1 MGRGRTAAQALAALA
16 IIATACLLHWGDS
29 VGAFFFLDD
38 YWLLQ
43 TSAAIR
49 GDGIS
54 DLWQVFVPS
63 HVGFLLYRPLT
74 QAGYFVALGHLFG
87 VDAAAYHAV
96 HLLAA
101 IANVMLAFGLAWRLT
116 RSWFAGLATAL
127 LFAAAPGLIVAVF
140 WIAAFTMTGSAMAL
154 LLLLWC
160 WLASRGWARRVGCT
174 LLQAVALLASE
185 HAVVGPLLLALLEW
199 ATPERRRWRDLLGP
213 AALVAAYL
221 LAKAIYF
228 ATTGL
233 PGGGYALSLDP
244 RVWITSLG
252 YYAAACL
259 NLLTLNVASPQG
271 WTRLG
276 VAVLLIAL
284 ATAVAGLRAPRW
296 RVAAAGWGVF
306 IVALLP
312 VLPLADHRYAYFI
325 GLAGVGA
332 WLAVVAT
339 LQQLG
344 RVWRPLVL
352 VLYAA
357 VLITDWSTEEA
368 AARDSIFHLV
378 VKGGRAAG
386 LWYAA
391 VDAAG
396 RDPSTQAIFVPR
408 TPTTEIVFDRDQR
421 ARLFMQRAMPVV
433 LYSQPELPPLPAGIA
448 VVAFAPDELPPG
460 YAWPGS
466 GGRWHWVFELLAAP
480 RRALSEALR
489 PAGAPV
495 GTDAASR

>member
-1 MGRGRTAAQALAALA
+1 MGRTRTAAKALAALA
-16 IIATACLLHWGDS
+16 IIAMYCLLRWGDS
-29 VGAFFFLDD
+29 VGEFFFLDD

-49 GDGIS
+49 GDGVS

-74 QAGYFVALGHLFG
+74 QAGYFVFLGHLFG

-96 HLLAA
+96 QLLAA
-101 IANVMLAFGLAWRLT
+101 IANVLLAFGLAWRLT
-116 RSWFAGLATAL
+116 RSWFAGLTTAF

-154 LLLLWC
+154 LLLCWC

-185 HAVVGPLLLALLEW
+185 HAVVGPLLLAMLEW
-199 ATPERRRWRDLLGP
+199 ATPERRRWRDLIGP
-213 AALVAAYL
+213 AALVVAYL

-228 ATTGL
+228 ASTGM

-244 RVWITSLG
+244 RVWVTSLG

-259 NLLTLNVASPQG
+259 NLLALNAASPQD

-284 ATAVAGLRAPRW
+284 ATAAAALRAPRW
-296 RVAAAGWGVF
+296 RVAATGWGVF
-306 IVALLP
+306 ITALLP

-325 GLAGVGA
+325 GLAGFGA

-344 RVWRPLVL
+344 RWWRPLVL
-352 VLYAA
+352 VLCGA
-357 VLITDWSTEEA
+357 VLITDWSTKEA

-378 VKGGRAAG
+378 VKGGRTAG

-391 VDAAG
+391 VDVAA
-396 RDPSTQAIFVPR
+396 RDPSTQLIFVPK
-408 TPTTEIVFDRDQR
+408 TKVTEMVFDSRHSE
-421 ARLFMQRAMPVV
+421 RLFMQRPLLVV
-433 LYSQPELPPLPAGIA
+433 LYPQPEPPPVPPSVA
-448 VVAFAPDELPPG
+448 VVRFPPDPLPPG

-466 GGRWHWVFELLAAP
+466 GGRWQWVYELLAAP
-480 RRALSEALR
+480 RRALSDALR
-489 PAGAPV
+489 PAPV
-495 GTDAASR
+495 GSEATSR